1 MRSKTVNDSHLSYL
15 VNHYCYTSYNERG
28 ARKYWLLKPIKLP
41 YKTKKAIEVQGDTT
55 IKAGTLV
62 VDAHW
67 YLSTSDAQDRKSYKL
82 MMDAIVTLPV
92 ASLVQ
97 EHDLEWQRRFRAPGA
112 SLRSL
117 TSRTAG

>member
-1 MRSKTVNDSHLSYL
+1 MLSWTTQL
-15 VNHYCYTSYNERG
+15 T
-28 ARKYWLLKPIKLP
+28 WKPLKLP
-41 YKTKKAIEVQGDTT
+41 YKTKKAIKVQGDTT
-55 IKAGTLV
+55 IKTGTLV

-67 YLSTSDAQDRKSYKL
+67 YQSTSDAQDRKSYKL

-112 SLRSL
+112 EL
-117 TSRTAG
+117 TISDESHRRLMQHNYSNTK